1 MYRWYVINT
10 YSGHEKKVE
19 KTLRQRFRTAPEMVR
34 FAFRDVIVPTE
45 NVTETDK
52 DGKKISVERRTLPGY
67 LLVHMDIENKNAW
80 LLVRDTPGVTG
91 FVGAAGKPLPLS
103 ASELSKILERGGLGA
118 PVGATA
124 GAAAGAAADGKPAL
138 PEIEFELGETVKVMS
153 GPLSDFD
160 GEISEINPEQQKLK
174 VLVSIFER
182 QVPVEL
188 GYEQVKKV

>member
-34 FAFRDVIVPTE
+34 YAFRDVIVPTE

-52 DGKKISVERRTLPGY
+52 EGKKISVERRTLPGY

-91 FVGAAGKPLPLS
+91 FVGAAGKPHPLS
-103 ASELSKILERGGLGA
+103 AAETAKIMERGGLET
-118 PVGATA
+118 P
-124 GAAAGAAADGKPAL
+124 AAAGAPAGAGGVEAKPV

-160 GEISEINPEQQKLK
+160 GEVSEINTEQQKLK

>member
-1 MYRWYVINT
+1 MFRWYVINT

-19 KTLRQRFRTAPEMVR
+19 ANLHQRFKSAPEMVR
-34 FAFRDVIVPTE
+34 VGYREVKVPTE
-45 NVTETDK
+45 FVIETDK
-52 DGKKISVERRTLPGY
+52 DGKKVEVERRTLPGY

-91 FVGAAGKPLPLS
+91 FVGAAGKPQPLS
-103 ASELSKILERGGLGA
+103 AAELSRIMHTAA
-118 PVGATA
+118 PGEATA
-124 GAAAGAAADGKPAL
+124 KASLEAPTV
-138 PEIEFELGETVKVMS
+138 EFELGETVKVMS

-160 GEISEINPEQQKLK
+160 GEISEINNEQQKLK

-188 GYEQVKKV
+188 SYDQVKKV